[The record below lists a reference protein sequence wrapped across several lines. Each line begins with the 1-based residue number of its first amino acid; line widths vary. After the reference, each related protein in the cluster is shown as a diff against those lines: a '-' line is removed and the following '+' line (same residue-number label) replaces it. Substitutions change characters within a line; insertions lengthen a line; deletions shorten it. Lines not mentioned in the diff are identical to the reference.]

1 MEPRMSLTFE
11 PADRLFETG
20 DYRAAHAAYRRLAQ
34 AAPESVR
41 AHLMAATALLRM
53 GELDAAIR
61 AFESVV
67 ERAPDQPLPR
77 YRLAVA
83 LALAGRRDEAL
94 ASLDAAAEVG
104 FRQSEELALEP
115 AFAPWRLTP
124 EFASSL
130 ERARRN
136 EHPCAVDPAHRA
148 FDFWIGRWRAYTP
161 EGVLAGTNEIE
172 AILGGAALVERWRS
186 MNGYAGTSLN
196 RYDAASGAWRQTWI
210 DDQGDVVEFT
220 DGRFADGAMRF
231 RADTGGVLRRLTF
244 FDQGP
249 NTLRQLSEG
258 SEDGGATWSIEY
270 DLRDRR
276 LADPR
281 DARGRAAA

>member
-1 MEPRMSLTFE
+1 MSLTFE

-20 DYRAAHAAYRRLAQ
+20 DYRAAHAAYQRLAQ
-34 AAPESVR
+34 ASPESVR

-67 ERAPDQPLPR
+67 DRAPDQPLPR

-83 LALAGRRDEAL
+83 RALAGRRDEAL
-94 ASLDAAAEVG
+94 ASLAAATDAG
-104 FRQSEELALEP
+104 FRQAEELAREP
-115 AFAPWRLTP
+115 AFAPWRATG
-124 EFASSL
+124 EFVASL
-130 ERARRN
+130 ERARHN
-136 EHPCAVDPAHRA
+136 EHPCADDAAHRA

-186 MNGYAGTSLN
+186 LNGYAGTSLN
-196 RYDAASGAWRQTWI
+196 RFDVGSGTWRQTWV

-220 DGRFADGAMRF
+220 DGRFTDGAMRF
-231 RADTGGVLRRLTF
+231 RAESGGSVRRLTF

-249 NTLRQLSEG
+249 NALRQLSEA
-258 SEDGGATWSIEY
+258 SEDGVAWTVEY
-270 DLRDRR
+270 DLRYRR

-281 DARGRAAA
+281 DTGEREAA